1 MTIHL
6 PACQKGGPE
15 GLKILPD
22 NYAYPFSLNW
32 EKGQCGRV
40 QVDTLIPSPPRISL
54 GESEPQ
60 FLLLQ
65 SG

>member
-1 MTIHL
+1 ML
-6 PACQKGGPE
+6 PA
-15 GLKILPD
+15 

-32 EKGQCGRV
+32 EKEQFGRV
-40 QVDTLIPSPPRISL
+40 QVNTLVPSLPRISL

-60 FLLLQ
+60 FLRLQ